1 MGRNQGTK
9 GRIAPFPAHENEEY
23 GTLTGRLLPPVAEW
37 IRQGDFEDSMQL
49 TSHQKRLLTAALLP
63 LPLVAALVIGGWYLF
78 ASLAVFCLL
87 AQWEFYCMFW
97 PGDHNTALKTAATML
112 GVLLLLSFTW
122 SGGPW
127 PLLVLLGAFW
137 TANLAFL
144 FAYSDR
150 GQAAAYGD
158 ALVAFSGLVY
168 VPLSLHFFLRFTP
181 LECVLVLLA
190 AIVTDTAAFYAGTM
204 WGKAHIWPRVSPK
217 KTRLG
222 SLAGLVACLA
232 LVMVMGL
239 LFGEAPWWGWLLLGL
254 ALGLAAQFG
263 DFFESALKR
272 KLEIKDSGSLLPGH
286 GGLLDRM
293 DSLLLVVPCYGLAR
307 VLFPDLGLVHGF
319 GQLLDRLATF

>member
-1 MGRNQGTK
+1 
-9 GRIAPFPAHENEEY
+9 
-23 GTLTGRLLPPVAEW
+23 
-37 IRQGDFEDSMQL
+37 MQF

-63 LPLVAALVIGGWYLF
+63 LPLIAALVIGGWYLF
-78 ASLAVFCLL
+78 VSLAAFCLL

-97 PGDHNTALKTAATML
+97 PGDHNLVLKSAATMV

-122 SGGPW
+122 GAVLW

-137 TANLAFL
+137 GVNLAFL

-150 GQAAAYGD
+150 GMSAAYGD
-158 ALVAFSGLVY
+158 AVVAFAGLIY
-168 VPLSLHFFLRFTP
+168 VPLAMHFFLRFNP

-190 AIVTDTAAFYAGTM
+190 AIVTDTAAFYAGNL
-204 WGKAHIWPRVSPK
+204 WGKAKIWPRVSPN

-222 SLAGLVACLA
+222 SLAGLGACVV
-232 LVMVMGL
+232 LVMAMGL
-239 LFGEAPWWGWLLLGL
+239 LFGEAPWWAWLLLGIT
-254 ALGLAAQFG
+254 LGLAAQFG

-307 VLFPDLGLVHGF
+307 VLFSGLGLTHGF
-319 GQLLDRLATF
+319 DQILNRLATF